1 MQRQL
6 PAHFRSI
13 IISADLFPLGSDR
26 LSVSLLS
33 WPHLHVNGSHFILFV
48 TARPLC
54 RRCRNVLVSLGG
66 CVAVSLFSFDFP
78 SASCPFP
85 RRQPSAAAQRK
96 LLPRQFVQN
105 DQLPPQKQKTESS
118 LAALLIRHIRNGRLC
133 SRPAEVCQLT
143 PHSRTP
149 REVGT

>member
-48 TARPLC
+48 TARPCAAVVETFSFSWVVASPSLYFLSTSP
-54 RRCRNVLVSLGG
+54 RLRVDFLDGSHRPPHKAQLPPKTENRVVS
-66 CVAVSLFSFDFP
+66 CCIIDTSHQKWSSLFS
-78 SASCPFP
+78 A
-85 RRQPSAAAQRK
+85 
-96 LLPRQFVQN
+96 
-105 DQLPPQKQKTESS
+105 
-118 LAALLIRHIRNGRLC
+118 G
-133 SRPAEVCQLT
+133 
-143 PHSRTP
+143 
-149 REVGT
+149 

>member
-48 TARPLC
+48 TARPCAAVVETFWLAW
-54 RRCRNVLVSLGG
+54 VVASPSLY
-66 CVAVSLFSFDFP
+66 FSFDFP
-78 SASCPFP
+78 SAPCPFP

-96 LLPRQFVQN
+96 LLPRQFRPKMISC
-105 DQLPPQKQKTESS
+105 PPKQKTESS
-118 LAALLIRHIRNGRLC
+118 LRCIIDTSHQKWPSLFSAG
-133 SRPAEVCQLT
+133 
-143 PHSRTP
+143 
-149 REVGT
+149 

>member
-48 TARPLC
+48 TARPC
-54 RRCRNVLVSLGG
+54 AAVVETFSFSWVVASPSLY
-66 CVAVSLFSFDFP
+66 FSFDFP
-78 SASCPFP
+78 SASCRFP
-85 RRQPSAAAQRK
+85 RRQPSAAAQRT
-96 LLPRQFVQN
+96 LLPCQFVQN
-105 DQLPPQKQKTESS
+105 DQLPPKTENRVVSCCIIDTSHQKWSS
-118 LAALLIRHIRNGRLC
+118 LFSAG
-133 SRPAEVCQLT
+133 
-143 PHSRTP
+143 
-149 REVGT
+149 